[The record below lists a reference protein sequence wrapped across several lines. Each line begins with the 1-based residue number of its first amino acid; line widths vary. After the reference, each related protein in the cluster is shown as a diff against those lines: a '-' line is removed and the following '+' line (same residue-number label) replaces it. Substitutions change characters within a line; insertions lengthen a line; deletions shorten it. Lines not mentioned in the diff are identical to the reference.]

1 MTRIE
6 VLEKRRSKLSAE
18 IIGLADKAE
27 KCEDITELRNINA
40 NLDSMQEEILQIETE
55 LTEIREAKNPQVQ
68 DVDFRSLTRIDGTKK
83 RSDDFT
89 DSIEYR
95 TAFKEYVLRSKPIP
109 AELRADE
116 NTMK

>member
-1 MTRIE
+1 M
-6 VLEKRRSKLSAE
+6 
-18 IIGLADKAE
+18 
-27 KCEDITELRNINA
+27 
-40 NLDSMQEEILQIETE
+40 
-55 LTEIREAKNPQVQ
+55 
-68 DVDFRSLTRIDGTKK
+68 TRIDGTKK

-116 NTMK
+116 NTMTSDVATAIPTVLVNKIIERMDECGMILPLVTKTNYTAGIVIPTSK